1 MPSFPE
7 SGGDFLGEFSGSG
20 TGVGRKRDG
29 EWGCGSGTEVG
40 RRAGAPEGGGSARR
54 QRPEPWRVQSPGW
67 APPRLRNLRKNCI
80 PWALT
85 GGDVLAGQ
93 EARECGDLF
102 GPPWRM
108 AEKTWA
114 EYTWHALDMPKK
126 KPIYAQCWH
135 VGFETRPAELLSKAL
150 SPDSALRV
158 SLGPL
163 VRET

>member
-29 EWGCGSGTEVG
+29 EWKRDGSGTTGG
-40 RRAGAPEGGGSARR
+40 RARGRR
-54 QRPEPWRVQSPGW
+54 QRTPPKTWAGW
-67 APPRLRNLRKNCI
+67 APPPRLRNLRKNCI